1 MQDPDGYYYIIDRKK
16 DMLISGGVNIYPREI
31 EDVLYNHP
39 SVLEVAVIGVPD
51 PVWGESVQAV
61 VALKE
66 GAQATAEDIIQFCE
80 GRLASYKKPK
90 SVRFVDELPRNPS
103 GKILKVELRSQYA
116 SV

>member
-1 MQDPDGYYYIIDRKK
+1 MT
-16 DMLISGGVNIYPREI
+16 
-31 EDVLYNHP
+31 
-39 SVLEVAVIGVPD
+39 GVPD

-66 GAQATAEDIIQFCE
+66 GKTATEEDIINFCE